1 MMTADPIG
9 GEFYRLASLAQPS
22 ISASGSSGASS
33 NLLDQ
38 NPIGGELY
46 HLVGRDS
53 RSELL
58 AENLMQARRPSIEG
72 RSASK
77 NSRRLRA
84 AIRNSHTTSRSR
96 QGCVCTAKM
105 TTQRLAA
112 AVPRWQAHYQDGSG
126 TGIITRLLEEG
137 PFSLL
142 NGNR

>member
-77 NSRRLRA
+77 NYRLRA

-105 TTQRLAA
+105 TTQHLAA

-126 TGIITRLLEEG
+126 IGIITRVLEEG
-137 PFSLL
+137 PFSFFDW
-142 NGNR
+142 NR